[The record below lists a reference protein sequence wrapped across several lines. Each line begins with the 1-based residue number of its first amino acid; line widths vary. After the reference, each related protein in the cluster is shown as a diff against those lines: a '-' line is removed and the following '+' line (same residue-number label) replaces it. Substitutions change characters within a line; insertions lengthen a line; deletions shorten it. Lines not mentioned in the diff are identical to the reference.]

1 MLQEPYTTL
10 RPDIAPRGSESIL
23 HTSPGIWG
31 QEMAQAVVMG
41 KPIVSMCDIHD
52 TILRQLRQLLRIPEE
67 VWGPESR
74 DLIVCWLAGLMDAVV
89 GEHLWN
95 DAVPVHVPFYR
106 DGPAENLDLGAG
118 LMAPWAHRVTTPVWS
133 WMEAIQ
139 SLALDEYVEPWDWV
153 TCKDCGYGDNT
164 RRKCRV
170 HNLDTRKK
178 QRLNPQFGLP
188 NPMQRINPFDARNA
202 GYRYPETTTV
212 RCPCGYEL
220 VPKVLAGYHCDAC
233 QADTSNDLP
242 VYTCSRPTTVLEFV
256 PNGDSKYLEL
266 LRTERRFGG
275 DKGHTC
281 DYTLCARCYNDPKM
295 STLCKMYGTT
305 LLQGATEL
313 MPPRIAADGTPV
325 DLHPGF
331 VPGERHIEG
340 NIPGRWEYPNAG
352 EWGLHRDDSNAPAA
366 LVGGAGIGYH
376 FGTLRQD
383 LSQGSGDAA

>member
-1 MLQEPYTTL
+1 M
-10 RPDIAPRGSESIL
+10 
-23 HTSPGIWG
+23 
-31 QEMAQAVVMG
+31 
-41 KPIVSMCDIHD
+41 
-52 TILRQLRQLLRIPEE
+52 
-67 VWGPESR
+67 
-74 DLIVCWLAGLMDAVV
+74 
-89 GEHLWN
+89 
-95 DAVPVHVPFYR
+95 
-106 DGPAENLDLGAG
+106 
-118 LMAPWAHRVTTPVWS
+118 
-133 WMEAIQ
+133 
-139 SLALDEYVEPWDWV
+139 
-153 TCKDCGYGDNT
+153 
-164 RRKCRV
+164 
-170 HNLDTRKK
+170 
-178 QRLNPQFGLP
+178 
-188 NPMQRINPFDARNA
+188 
-202 GYRYPETTTV
+202 
-212 RCPCGYEL
+212 
-220 VPKVLAGYHCDAC
+220 
-233 QADTSNDLP
+233 
-242 VYTCSRPTTVLEFV
+242 

-313 MPPRIAADGTPV
+313 MPPRIVADGTPV

-352 EWGLHRDDSNAPAA
+352 DWGLHRDDSNAPAA